1 MEKGRFFRFSYYV
14 PRTGDRKLRPHQ
26 LRDGDAFA
34 QLSEV
39 LYSRGYQYGGL
50 LLNYPAT
57 DTSKTRK
64 IDTSF
69 FESSDVIVLTT
80 RPPLNIEEKD
90 GRKPVLRSHTSL
102 EVKIFRVLKRHFEIC
117 LRSWVKLSKSL
128 ALKLPEEY
136 ANRADI
142 QFTHYGGASYQS
154 LTRYGILSR
163 EYRKYPNLTSLYYIF
178 TGEIWQNGPR
188 VLCAFGVGGTD
199 SLIWGHLLRTKFRQ
213 EVTLD
218 RPKFIMVEIQTG
230 KIPPQADSLSF
241 ADDWETKVLLNECS

>member
-1 MEKGRFFRFSYYV
+1 MSNKRFFRFSYYV
-14 PRTGDRKLRPHQ
+14 PRPKNRPLRPHQ

-34 QLSEV
+34 QLSDV
-39 LYSRGYQYGGL
+39 LYSKGYRYGGL

-69 FESSDVIVLTT
+69 FESSDILVLTT
-80 RPPLNIEEKD
+80 RPPLNLEEID
-90 GRKPVLRSHTSL
+90 GRSPILRSHTSL
-102 EVKIFRVLKRHFEIC
+102 EVKIFKVLKRHFKLC

-128 ALKLPEEY
+128 ARKLPEEF

-142 QFTHYGGASYQS
+142 QFTHYSGASYSS
-154 LTRYGILSR
+154 LKSYDTVYR

-199 SLIWGHLLRTKFRQ
+199 SLIWSHLLRTKFHH
-213 EVTLD
+213 EVKLD
-218 RPKFIMVEIQTG
+218 RPKFIMVEIKTG
-230 KIPPQADSLSF
+230 KIPEKADSLSF
-241 ADDWETKVLLNECS
+241 ADNWETTILLNEYL